1 MGKCLKTKD
10 LVLVRNSKQDKW
22 ILGVYQNVPSINYY
36 IYNVQT
42 DSFSYWKECIPFGG
56 NENLLGKK

>member
-1 MGKCLKTKD
+1 MDKCLKTKD

-42 DSFSYWKECIPFGG
+42 DSFSYWKKCIPFKG